1 MHCDNYYILQYID
14 DYISISII
22 ITKNNNNKI
31 NSITNLLFI

>member
-14 DYISISII
+14 NYISII
-22 ITKNNNNKI
+22 IIITKNNKI